1 MLIHLYIGSEEE
13 GEMKMSVE
21 LIKKQVDLNEATK
34 KECVQVVKERDMIV
48 PDGKPDMQRVL
59 HLDGKINIDQIDV
72 QEDRIVYKGQIN
84 ITILYIPENNPAVVY
99 TMKGSIPLED
109 FIILEGVNKDQKIDF
124 EYNIEHMHWNILN
137 ERKINVKVIIE
148 VKVQATKPKEV
159 AIVTDIKSANP
170 VQTKKSQINII
181 KPSPT
186 KEEKMIIKDEL
197 TIMQGKN
204 SIGEI
209 LKLDAQIKEDQ
220 VKRTDNEILFNGIV
234 EINTM
239 YKAQGADD
247 SIEVVTHRIPFS
259 GNTDVPKADEEVDW
273 NCELDVTPT
282 YIQVAPDYD
291 GEDRVIEVE
300 CIITAKY
307 NTFDKITEQ
316 TIEDLYCPGKKI
328 ATSGSTQD
336 YMTLKTKA
344 HNTMPKKDVLVV
356 DGMNSENNEIFTIA
370 VKPMIEE
377 QEIKND
383 KLTLKGLSEIKV
395 IYTCKEGPNKIEIAT
410 TMVPFNQELDAPG
423 IDKKSIVIPHV
434 VAKDVKLLSQN
445 KNDMVV
451 EYMLDSTAEIYDK
464 GQVPVLEQVELVD
477 MDKEELNKYPS
488 ITVYVVKKCDNLWN
502 IAKKFNTTV
511 KDIVEINGLEENAVI
526 HPGQKLIV
534 LKKK

>member
-1 MLIHLYIGSEEE
+1 
-13 GEMKMSVE
+13 MSVE
-21 LIKKQVDLNEATK
+21 LIKKQVDLNEATR

-84 ITILYIPENNPAVVY
+84 ITILYVPEGNVGAVY
-99 TMKGSIPLED
+99 IMKGSIPLED
-109 FIILEGVNKDQKIDF
+109 FMILEGVNKDQKIDF
-124 EYNIEHMHWNILN
+124 EYNIEHIHWNILN
-137 ERKINVKVIIE
+137 ERKINVKVIME

-159 AIVTDIKSANP
+159 DIVTDIKSTNP
-170 VQTKKSQINII
+170 VQTKKAQIDII

-186 KEEKMIIKDEL
+186 KEEKIIVKDEL

-220 VKRTDNEILFNGIV
+220 IKRTDNEMLFNGIV

-247 SIEVVTHRIPFS
+247 CIEVVTHRIPFS
-259 GNTDVPKADEEVDW
+259 GSVEVPKLDGEVDW
-273 NCELDVTPT
+273 NCELDVMPT
-282 YIQVAPDYD
+282 YIQVSPDYD

-300 CIITAKY
+300 CIVTAKY
-307 NTFDKITEQ
+307 NTFDKITEE
-316 TIEDLYCPGKKI
+316 TIEDLYCPGKKVST
-328 ATSGSTQD
+328 AGSTQE

-344 HNTMPKKDVLVV
+344 HNTMPKKDVIEVE
-356 DGMNSENNEIFTIA
+356 GMTAENNEIFTIT
-370 VKPMIEE
+370 VKPMVEE

-383 KLTLKGLSEIKV
+383 KLILKGLNEIKA
-395 IYTCKEGPNKIEIAT
+395 IYTSKEGPNKVETAT
-410 TMVPFNQELDAPG
+410 TMVPFSQELDTPG
-423 IDKKSIVIPHV
+423 INKKCIIIPHV
-434 VAKDVKLLSQN
+434 AAKDVKLLSQN
-445 KNDMVV
+445 KNDMVI
-451 EYMLDSTAEIYDK
+451 EYMLDSIVEVYDK

-477 MDKEELNKYPS
+477 MDKDEMSKYPS
-488 ITVYVVKKCDNLWN
+488 ITVYIVQKGDNLWN

-511 KDIVEINGLEENAVI
+511 KDIVEINGLEDNCSLHA
-526 HPGQKLIV
+526 GQKLII